1 MASVGERMPGR
12 RGRAAHQGDRGWPR
26 APHSCRRRHCPRARS
41 SIPSM
46 KVATG
51 KIVDGKVVLEGEP
64 LAEGSV
70 VTVVA
75 REDDETFDVSPE
87 EEQALLA
94 AIAQAERGEVV
105 SWEQLRERLRRFG

>member
-1 MASVGERMPGR
+1 
-12 RGRAAHQGDRGWPR
+12 
-26 APHSCRRRHCPRARS
+26 
-41 SIPSM
+41 M

-51 KIVDGKVVLEGEP
+51 KVIDGKVVLDGEP

-75 REDDETFDVSPE
+75 REDDEIFEVSTE

-94 AIAQAERGEVV
+94 AIGQAERGEVV
-105 SWEQLRERLRRFG
+105 SWEQLREQLRRFG

>member
-1 MASVGERMPGR
+1 
-12 RGRAAHQGDRGWPR
+12 
-26 APHSCRRRHCPRARS
+26 
-41 SIPSM
+41 
-46 KVATG
+46 
-51 KIVDGKVVLEGEP
+51 

-87 EEQALLA
+87 EEEALLA